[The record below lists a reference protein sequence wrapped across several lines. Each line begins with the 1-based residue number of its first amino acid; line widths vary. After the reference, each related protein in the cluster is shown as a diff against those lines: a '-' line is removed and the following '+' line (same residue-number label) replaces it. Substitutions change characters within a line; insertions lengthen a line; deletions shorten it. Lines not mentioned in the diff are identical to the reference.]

1 LELGIKNKRAL
12 VTGAGR
18 GIGRAVAKVLAAEG
32 ADVLAVSRTG
42 AQLDSL
48 VEEIS
53 APGQHHAALALD
65 LMTNQGVQSLVE
77 FINEDMPID
86 IIVHNLGGTLDIRDP
101 FCSVDDWRQVYRL
114 NLEIPIELNVAL
126 VPKMVERG
134 WGRVVHISSVAA
146 MENQGP
152 APYCAMKAAL
162 TAYTRSIAGVVAKDG
177 VIMSSVLPGAVI
189 TEGGYWETARDENTE
204 HYQKFVSERMRI
216 GRMGEPEEIANAVAF
231 FCSEL
236 ASFAVG
242 SVIPI
247 DGGQGRSFFGH

>member
-1 LELGIKNKRAL
+1 

-42 AQLDSL
+42 SQLKSL
-48 VEEIS
+48 MEDIS
-53 APGQHHAALALD
+53 APGQNHASLALD
-65 LMTNQGVQSLVE
+65 LMSSEDTQSLVA
-77 FINEDMPID
+77 FINNEMPVD
-86 IIVHNLGGTLDIRDP
+86 IIVHNLGGALDIRDP

-114 NLEIPIELNVAL
+114 NLEIPVELNVAL
-126 VPKMVERG
+126 VPGMVERG

-177 VIMSSVLPGAVI
+177 VIMSSILPGAVI
-189 TEGGYWETARDENTE
+189 TEDGYWEKARDENTE
-204 HYQKFVSERMRI
+204 HYQKFISERMRI

-231 FCSEL
+231 FCSEHS
-236 ASFAVG
+236 SFAVG
-242 SVIPI
+242 SVVPI
-247 DGGQGRSFFGH
+247 DGGQGRSFFGQ